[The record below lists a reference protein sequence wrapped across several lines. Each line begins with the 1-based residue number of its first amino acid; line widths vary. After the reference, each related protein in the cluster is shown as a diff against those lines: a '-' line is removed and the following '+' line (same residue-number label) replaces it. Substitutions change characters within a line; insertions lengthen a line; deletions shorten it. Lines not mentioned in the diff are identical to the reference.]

1 MNRGSAI
8 PADRSASSAGS
19 AGRSP
24 WAWVPTLY
32 FFEGIPYF
40 LVNVVSVTM
49 FKRLGMDNASLAALT
64 SLLYLPWVI
73 KPLWSPLVDV
83 VRSKRWWILVMQ
95 AALVVCFAALAFS
108 LPGLGRAAAE
118 ASASAGATPAAGPG
132 VAEAVA
138 AGAAASGAA
147 PPVGAFIPAL
157 VLFYVGAMLS
167 ATHDIAADGFYM
179 IALGKHDQSLFVGI
193 RSTFYR
199 ISSVFGQGVIVVVA
213 GLLETRLGVIPRAW
227 SLTLLGSS
235 VLLGLLTLWHQ
246 WAVPQVESEGCGCKK
261 RQKCGTPPAKT
272 MGGASNSGDFDTAPA
287 AAAEVAAAAAPAE
300 AAVSPGAPAAP
311 RSFGRAFAT
320 FFAKPGI
327 GLALAFMLL
336 FRLPE
341 AFSVK
346 MLTPFL
352 LDPTS
357 AGGLGLSTTQ
367 SGLVYGT
374 VGVIALTIGGIL
386 GGIFAARVG
395 LRKAMWPMA
404 LSLALPCAVYL
415 YMAIAQPAQLWVVYL
430 CVAFDQFG
438 YGFGF
443 TAYMLYLLYFSEGEY
458 KTSHYAICTAF
469 MALSMMIPGFF
480 AGWLQQS
487 LGYTGFFVLVM
498 ACCAATVAV
507 TAILAP
513 RIEDAAPKTAPR
525 IAPKIKEGNKC

>member
-1 MNRGSAI
+1 MSR
-8 PADRSASSAGS
+8 RSA
-19 AGRSP
+19 
-24 WAWVPTLY
+24 WTWVPTLY

-73 KPLWSPLVDV
+73 KPLWSPVVDV
-83 VRSKRWWILVMQ
+83 VKTKRWWILVMQ
-95 AALVVCFAALAFS
+95 ACLAALFAVLAFS
-108 LPGLGRAAAE
+108 LPRSTGR
-118 ASASAGATPAAGPG
+118 
-132 VAEAVA
+132 
-138 AGAAASGAA
+138 
-147 PPVGAFIPAL
+147 PVGAFVPAL
-157 VLFYVGAMLS
+157 VLFYVCAMLS

-179 IALGKHDQSLFVGI
+179 LSLPQREQSLFVGI

-213 GLLETRLGVIPRAW
+213 GILETSLGQIPRAW

-235 VLLGLLTLWHQ
+235 ILLALLALWHFRFL
-246 WAVPQVESEGCGCKK
+246 PKTESVAAAGE
-261 RQKCGTPPAKT
+261 
-272 MGGASNSGDFDTAPA
+272 PA
-287 AAAEVAAAAAPAE
+287 AA
-300 AAVSPGAPAAP
+300 SRNN
-311 RSFGRAFAT
+311 RSFSGAFAS
-320 FFAKPGI
+320 FFRKPGI

-352 LDPTS
+352 LDPADS
-357 AGGLGLSTTQ
+357 GGLGLSTAQ

-374 VGVIALTIGGIL
+374 AGVIALTVGGIL
-386 GGIFAARVG
+386 GGVYAAKKG
-395 LRKAMWPMA
+395 LRRAMWPMA

-415 YMAIAQPAQLWVVYL
+415 YMAAVQPSQLWIVYL

-443 TAYMLYLLYFSEGEY
+443 TAYMLYLMYFSDGEY

-469 MALSMMIPGFF
+469 MALSMMVPGFF

-487 LGYTGFFVLVM
+487 LGYTGFFVMVM
-498 ACCAATVAV
+498 VCCLATVIV
-507 TAILAP
+507 TAVLAP
-513 RIEDAAPKTAPR
+513 RIKN
-525 IAPKIKEGNKC
+525 G